1 MDYKSAYDEIVKNI
15 ELYDVEKQST
25 MVTFDIFVYSL
36 KIYQANLLSHTNR
49 TQINIQI
56 QNKTYIYETLFNISI
71 ICLNYISMIKTDAT
85 NNIKDT
91 KHSVIQ
97 ENRDLFLQKNHDYGN
112 SFEDYGLIGILVRL
126 NDKINRLISLQNA
139 ESKVNDEK
147 IYDTIND
154 LYNYAIIGLIYK
166 TIH

>member
-1 MDYKSAYDEIVKNI
+1 MDYKSAYDEIVKKI

-25 MVTFDIFVYSL
+25 MVTIDIFVYSL

-85 NNIKDT
+85 NNIKAVSYT
-91 KHSVIQ
+91 HLTLPTS
-97 ENRDLFLQKNHDYGN
+97 DL
-112 SFEDYGLIGILVRL
+112 V
-126 NDKINRLISLQNA
+126 
-139 ESKVNDEK
+139 
-147 IYDTIND
+147 
-154 LYNYAIIGLIYK
+154 
-166 TIH
+166 